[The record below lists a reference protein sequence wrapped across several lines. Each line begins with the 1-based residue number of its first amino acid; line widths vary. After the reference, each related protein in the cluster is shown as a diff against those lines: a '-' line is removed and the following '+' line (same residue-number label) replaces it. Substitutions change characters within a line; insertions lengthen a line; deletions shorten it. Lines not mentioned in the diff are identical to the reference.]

1 MCVVW
6 RYGRSFSITDSTAT
20 CIMCVTHTFRNTAV
34 ATPGMCAW
42 QPSSRAVATS
52 DERVDSPCARMSAD
66 NSPVADAARSSACRT
81 GRSSSKR
88 TWRDVRKKDSQT
100 HRSPLGTHTHLA
112 FLHFLFM
119 VDRNT
124 VCFTAWRRRDL
135 PRARPGRS
143 LDRHRLPSRIR
154 TAPPAHGCV
163 RCPASH

>member
-1 MCVVW
+1 MSPMCVVW

-100 HRSPLGTHTHLA
+100 HRSPLGTHT
-112 FLHFLFM
+112 FD
-119 VDRNT
+119 V
-124 VCFTAWRRRDL
+124 
-135 PRARPGRS
+135 
-143 LDRHRLPSRIR
+143 R
-154 TAPPAHGCV
+154 TSWVSSGALGEKKS
-163 RCPASH
+163 SHYSVSQ